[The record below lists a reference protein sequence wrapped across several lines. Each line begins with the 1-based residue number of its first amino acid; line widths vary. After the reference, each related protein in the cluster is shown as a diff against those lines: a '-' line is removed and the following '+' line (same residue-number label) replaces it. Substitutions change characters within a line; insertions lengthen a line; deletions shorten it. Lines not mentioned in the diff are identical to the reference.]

1 MLGNKLRKCAVKLLE
16 FRSSQNR
23 TRASTFTVLADKARD
38 KRMESNTMSIT
49 RKLVVKVLSAWHFI
63 AKAMLAVILLAG
75 PASAEVTLT
84 IVSPSG
90 TKEMALSESPIIEIS
105 YTATGM
111 RLEFKN
117 LAITAQC
124 IGDDISKDSGL
135 CLLKTYSAEIV
146 GEGGGDPVTSAPDRP
161 TDVVANS
168 STPGQVDLSWVAP
181 TDNGGAEITGYRIQ
195 QASGATSTSF
205 STIVDDTGTTATA
218 YTIDTGL
225 TEGSIY
231 RFRVA
236 AINSVGAGANSSIS
250 APVTVAETPLD
261 PDNLSLADAC
271 RSKPNNVTCDITVIP
286 ANFYSDVWGE
296 EVTQPANKI
305 LTLPFIVEA
314 STTGTGFFSF
324 KSFMSA
330 VDAAKDYQWTFW
342 ISATPGGEELRGDCS
357 TTNPLSRLN
366 WAQGSGGSLTCDIGT
381 EKRFLYANGKVA
393 KPIYETQD
401 DGTEEQVGETLY
413 PYGPSSSS
421 SRQVKYTVQ
430 GTLRVGP

>member
-1 MLGNKLRKCAVKLLE
+1 MFV
-16 FRSSQNR
+16 
-23 TRASTFTVLADKARD
+23 
-38 KRMESNTMSIT
+38 T
-49 RKLVVKVLSAWHFI
+49 RKLAAKVLSAWYFI
-63 AKAMLAVILLAG
+63 SRVMLAMILLAG

-90 TKEMALSESPIIEIS
+90 TKEMALSESPIIEIG

-117 LAITAQC
+117 LAIKAQC
-124 IGDDISKDSGL
+124 IGGDISQDSGL

-146 GEGGGDPVTSAPDRP
+146 GDGGGGPDTSVPDQP
-161 TDVVANS
+161 TNVAASS

-181 TDNGGAEITGYRIQ
+181 TNNGGAEITGYRIQ
-195 QASGATSTSF
+195 KASGETSTSF
-205 STIVDDTGTTATA
+205 STIVADTGTTATA

-225 TEGSIY
+225 TEGETY

-236 AINSVGAGANSSIS
+236 AINSEGPGANSGQSD
-250 APVTVAETPLD
+250 PVTVAQTPLD

-271 RSKPNNVTCDITVIP
+271 RSKPANVTCDITVIP
-286 ANFYSDVWGE
+286 ANFYSDIWGDE
-296 EVTQPANKI
+296 LTQPANKI

-330 VDAAKDYQWTFW
+330 VDAAQDYQWTFW
-342 ISATPGGEELRGDCS
+342 ISATPGGDALTGDCIQ
-357 TTNPLSRLN
+357 TNPTSRLN
-366 WAQGSGGSLTCDIGT
+366 WAQGRGDSLTCDLGT

-393 KPIYETQD
+393 KPIYDEDENGEQV
-401 DGTEEQVGETLY
+401 QVGEELY
-413 PYGPSSSS
+413 PYGPSSSL
-421 SRQVKYTVQ
+421 SRRVKYTVQ
-430 GTLRVGP
+430 GSLRAGP